1 MKKEKISSENILISL
16 IVVRIFSLYLFHQI
30 NTMPRRKRSRKVV
43 APPGF
48 KGYKPYGH
56 IENNKVIELNY
67 EEYEAIKLADYDI
80 LNHEKASQVMGISR
94 ATFAR
99 IYESARRKIAKAL
112 VESSEIKAVYG
123 HAELNSDWLL
133 CNKCHAR
140 FNLPEKQKHQCPIC
154 QSNQLE
160 YINETKNGITA

>member
-1 MKKEKISSENILISL
+1 
-16 IVVRIFSLYLFHQI
+16 
-30 NTMPRRKRSRKVV
+30 MPRRRRLRKVV

-56 IENNKVIELNY
+56 KENSKIVELNY

-80 LNHEKASQVMGISR
+80 LNHEEASKLMGISR

-112 VESSEIKAVYG
+112 VESSEIRTVFGNA
-123 HAELNSDWLL
+123 HLDSDWFI
-133 CNKCHAR
+133 CNTCHAR
-140 FNLPEKQKHQCPIC
+140 FNQPESASNACPIC
-154 QSNQLE
+154 QSNSIE
-160 YINETKNGITA
+160 PINNNE